1 MSSTAQLFGSFVD
14 ASGRPQACIDRTGLT
29 EAIFRVIRY
38 MLMVGGNS
46 RKAAAF
52 EREVVVEEA
61 GEEMK

>member
-1 MSSTAQLFGSFVD
+1 
-14 ASGRPQACIDRTGLT
+14 
-29 EAIFRVIRY
+29 